1 MDKGFVEANNIVFRL
16 AASESDGQLD
26 GSVISGAISLRGTNQ
41 SDTLIGNDQSN
52 VIFLLSDA
60 RGGPGLGVDTVSAR
74 DGDDSIRLETMEWG
88 AQWSDMF
95 SGYDAATNSYL
106 ISGAIDGGAGND
118 ELVVSINHGW
128 WHNGVGDSYNV
139 RWGVDLTQ
147 LSMTNLESLVLS
159 NSFSFGLDHI
169 MLTASQVASL
179 GAIKGAKA
187 LIVMGGGDVDLDHL
201 ASIGITTWRIGDA
214 QSYNITGTS
223 ASDVIAVAEGLS
235 NIDAGAGNDIINI
248 DNASNPSNTISGGEG
263 ADTLVIKGS
272 DVDLSQTTLS
282 GIEEIRVSSQ
292 SLALSETQWASL
304 GDTITVLNGANTEFT
319 LALEVAST
327 KSLEENS
334 NYAGFSG
341 SAEAD
346 RLIGNSADN
355 ILVGNAGNDVLEG
368 KAGADTLVAGAGTD
382 ELYGG
387 EGDDRLDVSNKD
399 QVSDIV
405 SGGSGTDTLLV
416 SDGQNLTGAT
426 LTGLEVLSGTGTVTM
441 SAEQVSLFKEI
452 RGVSVQLTGDAQSYE
467 MPSTLRLVQGA
478 EVLLPDVDSDLVGS
492 GGLIGSV
499 KDDLLAGSA
508 ACRYA
513 PWRTWRGQA
522 GGWRW

>member
-1 MDKGFVEANNIVFRL
+1 M
-16 AASESDGQLD
+16 
-26 GSVISGAISLRGTNQ
+26 
-41 SDTLIGNDQSN
+41 
-52 VIFLLSDA
+52 
-60 RGGPGLGVDTVSAR
+60 
-74 DGDDSIRLETMEWG
+74 
-88 AQWSDMF
+88 
-95 SGYDAATNSYL
+95 
-106 ISGAIDGGAGND
+106 
-118 ELVVSINHGW
+118 
-128 WHNGVGDSYNV
+128 
-139 RWGVDLTQ
+139 
-147 LSMTNLESLVLS
+147 
-159 NSFSFGLDHI
+159 
-169 MLTASQVASL
+169 

-187 LIVMGGGDVDLDHL
+187 LIVMGGGDIDLDHL

-368 KAGADTLVAGAGTD
+368 KAGADTLVSGAGSD

-441 SAEQVSLFKEI
+441 SAEQVGLFKEI

-467 MPSTLRLVQGA
+467 MPSTLRLLQGA

-508 ACRYA
+508 ASDTLRGGRGADRLVGGDGNDTLIGGKGTDQHIGGAGDDTIIVGGDQFTDNNREISGELISGGEGADTLTIKFSQDWEYSYRISEGLLSGVETLEISSDGNFGGFQRLYLSSEDWNSFTNITSVTSDSFYYA
-513 PWRTWRGQA
+513 PHVFITGDGRDLNLDAVSEGDLGFLAAKRALCGYRLNQCSDRQRRQPNGDTR
-522 GGWRW
+522 